1 MIANPFISSRFS
13 KVAPST
19 RHSKCLM
26 LMTTARNL
34 ETVSLWKSKDLE
46 GYSADEKDGLEAPTG
61 IEPVFADLQSDA

>member
-1 MIANPFISSRFS
+1 
-13 KVAPST
+13 
-19 RHSKCLM
+19 M